1 MSKPTLFTFRRHAS
15 ALAVALALAS
25 PAAGQPAKPPGKGG
39 VSVPEDLFAVITL
52 RGKPCG
58 GVASYERLGESDYRV
73 TCQDGHRYRVYVAE
87 DGRVVVEPQ
96 R

>member
-1 MSKPTLFTFRRHAS
+1 MRIPTAALLAAVLLLGSAGAS
-15 ALAVALALAS
+15 AQ
-25 PAAGQPAKPPGKGG
+25 GEPGK

-58 GVASYERLGESDYRV
+58 RVTSYERRGEEDYLV
-73 TCQDGHRYRVYVAE
+73 TCQSGHRYRVYVN
-87 DGRVVVEPQ
+87 DKRRVVVEDRGGPA

>member
-1 MSKPTLFTFRRHAS
+1 MRILRDGLLALSLLLPPFG
-15 ALAVALALAS
+15 ALAQGE
-25 PAAGQPAKPPGKGG
+25 PEKPPTR

-58 GVASYERLGESDYRV
+58 KVTSHERRGENDYDV
-73 TCQDGHRYRVYVAE
+73 VCESGDRYHVYV
-87 DGRVVVEPQ
+87 DQNQRVVVEE